1 MIQIYSPTNTDYTH
15 NGDQTLFPSAAT
27 VHVILNGSWTAE
39 LTHPIDADG
48 RWKSIVKDAVVKMP
62 SFNGDQLFRIKSTS
76 KSDSGVIAAMEPIFM
91 DSMGDCFLVDIRPT
105 SKNGQ
110 QALNDMVSPNSK
122 YSASSDIT
130 RTATAYYEYK
140 NLIEAIA
147 GDDDNAFLKRWGGE
161 ILYDNFTVIINE
173 RVGGDYGVEVRYGK
187 NIPQDGV
194 TEEVDTS
201 AIITRIYPKA
211 YNGYTMTNHGH
222 VDSPLINSY
231 PTIKAAT
238 LTFDDVKMAADAQE
252 DDAENGVI
260 ICNNQAEL
268 DQALT
273 QKCQEQYDTGMDK
286 PTVSLDISMVLL
298 QNTEQYKDYQILETA
313 SLGDTIHCRDSHLDI
328 TSDARVIEL
337 GYDSIQ
343 KRVSSVVIGD
353 VQYNYFDQVTDSTNR
368 IEQVIRPNGTL
379 MAERVQGILNGIY
392 TQLRLQSTAAQKV
405 NGSAF
410 LVEDTDPESALYGA
424 MVWGTQGL
432 QLSVVRTADGRSW
445 DWTTAVTAKGIVA
458 DAIVTGI
465 LSDKEGKNYWNLDTG
480 EFRLSA
486 ESFLVDDETV
496 QNYVDG
502 AIDDKI
508 AQIRELTVQLS
519 NEVTLVPTSADGTGG
534 NYSEAYTDV
543 SVYLGTSDVSAAA
556 QITVA
561 VSAGVTGSWNP
572 LQRRYSVTYLESD
585 VGAVTFTVTYSGLQ
599 MSKTFTVAK
608 TKQGQP
614 GAQGIPGPA
623 GDNGQSFY
631 TWIKYAD
638 TPTSGMSDSP
648 DGKEY
653 MGIAYNKTTPAESTN
668 YSDYQWSLIKGSDGS
683 QGVPGPPGEDGQTLY
698 TWIKY
703 ATSATG
709 ANMSDDPDGKT
720 YLGIAYNKTTA
731 TESNNPADYTW
742 AFFEGPQGEK
752 GDQGIPGPA
761 GADGQTLYTWIKYA
775 DTPTSGMSDNPDGKE
790 YMGIAYNKTSQTE
803 SNNYGDYQWSL
814 IKGANGSQGIPGPA
828 GADGQTL
835 YTWIKYADTPTS
847 GMSDNPDGK
856 EYMGIAYNKTSQTE
870 SNNYGDYQWSLIKGA
885 KGDQG
890 IPGPAGEDGQTFYTW
905 IKYADTPTSGMSD
918 NPDGKEYMGIA
929 YNKTT
934 QTESS
939 NYSDYQWSL
948 IKGANGSQGIPGPAG
963 EDGKT
968 LYTWIK
974 YADTP
979 TSGMSDNPD
988 GKEYMGIA
996 YNKATPTESSNYGDY
1011 QWSLIKGAKGDQGIP
1026 GPQGSPG
1033 TNGKTSY
1040 FHVKYSANSNG
1051 NPMTETPSTYIGT
1064 YVDFTEADSSNYRD
1078 YTWSRF
1084 QGAQGAKGE
1093 QGIPGTN
1100 GINGQ
1105 TSYLHIK
1112 YSNDGGASFT
1122 SNNGETPGKYIG
1134 QYVDFNQTDST
1145 DPDRYTWS
1153 LTQGADGRVY
1163 QLQADTLVIKQ
1174 GADNAYNPPRVTFSA
1189 YYRNGTSA
1197 NRVAYAG
1204 RFVISESTN
1213 GTTYITKY
1221 TSSANEASHTYTP
1234 SAANVKNIRCILYAS
1249 GGTTNALDMQGV
1261 AIVRDIDNLTQE
1273 DVFNILTNNGVVQ
1286 GIYLQN
1292 GQLYINAEYIATG
1305 RLASVDGSSYWDL
1318 NTGELNIDGKLVFD
1332 NNQLTVNGNV
1342 NVPSGGHVNVAN
1354 GGAVNIDN
1362 IVNGRYHRVTVGSG
1376 GVVVHDYGT
1385 NTPDDDTSP
1394 AQVASMGVNTS
1405 QPVGLVRS
1413 VRYSQSSAGIP
1424 QAIQDFT
1431 NIIGGTIQ
1439 SSNGSKQSTMTPT
1452 GVTTTNLTASEVD
1465 VTNGVSAQ
1473 HADFEGRVNAD
1484 SFNGV
1489 WITMSGWNRF
1499 RVDWADHGTGYRLWF
1514 YIDNT
1519 LVWNT

>member
-76 KSDSGVIAAMEPIFM
+76 KSDSGVTAAMEPIFM

-105 SKNGQ
+105 AKNGQ
-110 QALNDMVSPNSK
+110 QALSDMISPNSK
-122 YSASSDIT
+122 YSASSDIS

-260 ICNNQAEL
+260 ICNSQAEL

-273 QKCQEQYDTGMDK
+273 QRCQEQYDAGLDK

-298 QNTEQYKDYQILETA
+298 QNTEQYKDYQILETV

-337 GYDSIQ
+337 EYDSIQ

-410 LVEDTDPESALYGA
+410 LVEDTDPESSLYGA

-572 LQRRYSVTYLESD
+572 SLRRYSVTYLESD
-585 VGAVTFTVTYSGLQ
+585 VGAVTFTVVYSGLQ

-608 TKQGQP
+608 SKQGQT

-761 GADGQTLYTWIKYA
+761 GADGQT
-775 DTPTSGMSDNPDGKE
+775 
-790 YMGIAYNKTSQTE
+790 
-803 SNNYGDYQWSL
+803 
-814 IKGANGSQGIPGPA
+814 
-828 GADGQTL
+828 
-835 YTWIKYADTPTS
+835 
-847 GMSDNPDGK
+847 
-856 EYMGIAYNKTSQTE
+856 
-870 SNNYGDYQWSLIKGA
+870 
-885 KGDQG
+885 
-890 IPGPAGEDGQTFYTW
+890 FYTW

-939 NYSDYQWSL
+939 NYGDYQWSL

-963 EDGKT
+963 EDGQT

-974 YADTP
+974 YADSP

-996 YNKATPTESSNYGDY
+996 YNKTTPTESSNYGDY

-1064 YVDFTEADSSNYRD
+1064 YVDFTEADSTNYQD

-1084 QGAQGAKGE
+1084 QGAQGPQGN

-1100 GINGQ
+1100 GSNGQ

-1112 YSNDGGASFT
+1112 YSNDGGATFT
-1122 SNNGETPGKYIG
+1122 ANNGETPGDYLG
-1134 QYVDFNQTDST
+1134 QYVDFVQTDST
-1145 DPDRYTWS
+1145 DPDRYAWS
-1153 LTQGADGRVY
+1153 LIKGSDGQNATTY
-1163 QLQADTLVIKQ
+1163 ILQADTLVIKQ
-1174 GADNAYNPPRVTFSA
+1174 GADNAYNPPSVTFSA
-1189 YYRNGTSA
+1189 YLRFGDEAQRY
-1197 NRVAYAG
+1197 AYGG

-1213 GTTYITKY
+1213 GTTYVTKY
-1221 TSSANEASHTYTP
+1221 TSSANETSHTYTP
-1234 SAANVKNIRCILYAS
+1234 SAPNVKNIRCILYAS
-1249 GGTTNALDMQGV
+1249 GGTSNALDMQGV

-1305 RLASVDGSSYWDL
+1305 RLASVDGSSYWNL

-1342 NVPSGGHVNVAN
+1342 NVPSGGHINVAN

-1362 IVNGRYHRVTVGSG
+1362 IVNGRYHRVAVGSG
-1376 GVVVHDYGT
+1376 GVVVNDYGT
-1385 NTPDDDTSP
+1385 NTPDGDIQP

-1405 QPVGLVRS
+1405 QAIGLVRS
-1413 VRYSQSSAGIP
+1413 VRYSQSSAGVP
-1424 QAIQDFT
+1424 QAVQDFT

-1439 SSNGSKQSTMTPT
+1439 SSNGSRQSTMTPT
-1452 GVTTTNLTASEVD
+1452 GITTGALTASSAD
-1465 VTNGVSAQ
+1465 INGALDANSANI
-1473 HADFEGRVNAD
+1473 AGRVNAD
-1484 SFNGV
+1484 TFFGGLLTRSAK
-1489 WITMSGWNRF
+1489 NR
-1499 RVDWADHGTGYRLWF
+1499 F
-1514 YIDNT
+1514 YIDWVNEGGT
-1519 LVWNT
+1519 WKLYFYIDSQLVRTW

>member
-147 GDDDNAFLKRWGGE
+147 GDDDNAFLRRWGGE
-161 ILYDNFTVIINE
+161 ILYDNFTAIINE

-260 ICNNQAEL
+260 ICNSQAEL

-273 QKCQEQYDTGMDK
+273 QKCQEQYDAGLDK

-298 QNTEQYKDYQILETA
+298 QNTEQYKDYQILEA
-313 SLGDTIHCRDSHLDI
+313 VSLGDTIHCRDSHLDI
-328 TSDARVIEL
+328 TSDARAIEL
-337 GYDSIQ
+337 EYDSIQ

-353 VQYNYFDQVTDSTNR
+353 VQYNYFNQVTDSTNR

-519 NEVTLVPTSADGTGG
+519 NEVTLVPTGPDGTGG

-561 VSAGVTGSWNP
+561 VSAGVTGSWDP
-572 LQRRYSVTYLESD
+572 SLRRYSMTYLESD
-585 VGAVTFTVTYSGLQ
+585 VGAVTFTVVYSGLQ

-608 TKQGQP
+608 SKQGQT

-623 GDNGQSFY
+623 GDNGQSYY

-668 YSDYQWSLIKGSDGS
+668 YSDYQWSLIKGSDGA

-775 DTPTSGMSDNPDGKE
+775 DTPTSGMSDSPDGKE

-890 IPGPAGEDGQTFYTW
+890 IPGPAGADGQTLYTW

-939 NYSDYQWSL
+939 NYGDYQWSL

-963 EDGKT
+963 EDGQT

-1040 FHVKYSANSNG
+1040 FHIKYSANSNG

-1064 YVDFTEADSSNYRD
+1064 YVDFTEADSSNYQD

-1112 YSNDGGASFT
+1112 YSNDGGVSFT

-1189 YYRNGTSA
+1189 YYRDGTSA

-1213 GTTYITKY
+1213 GTTYVTKY
-1221 TSSANEASHTYTP
+1221 TSAANETSHTYTP
-1234 SAANVKNIRCILYAS
+1234 SAPNVKNIRCILYAS

-1305 RLASVDGSSYWDL
+1305 RLASADGSSYWDL
-1318 NTGELNIDGKLVFD
+1318 STGNMVIG
-1332 NNQLTVNGNV
+1332 NGTGQITVTGDIEATSLSAKDSIKIYNSNKEHEVINGNYSTNGLIMTV
-1342 NVPSGGHVNVAN
+1342 IGCDLENYLTSQTPIPSVVLNKS
-1354 GGAVNIDN
+1354 
-1362 IVNGRYHRVTVGSG
+1362 GST
-1376 GVVVHDYGT
+1376 GVVTINAGSIGLNGSVSTGYLA
-1385 NTPDDDTSP
+1385 TSDIN
-1394 AQVASMGVNTS
+1394 A
-1405 QPVGLVRS
+1405 VGNVSLSGRLTAN
-1413 VRYSQSSAGIP
+1413 SA
-1424 QAIQDFT
+1424 AIA
-1431 NIIGGTIQ
+1431 NIISAYGFDGG
-1439 SSNGSKQSTMTPT
+1439 
-1452 GVTTTNLTASEVD
+1452 
-1465 VTNGVSAQ
+1465 
-1473 HADFEGRVNAD
+1473 
-1484 SFNGV
+1484 
-1489 WITMSGWNRF
+1489 WIIESGNRM
-1499 RVDWADHGTGYRLWF
+1499 RVDWRQNSSGVWTLYF
-1514 YIDNT
+1514 YIDNQ
-1519 LVWNT
+1519 LVREW